1 MQIAIDGPAA
11 SGKSTVAKILARK
24 LKATYIDTGA
34 MFRAV
39 TLYLLKQEGLITR
52 VELWDQKLAD
62 IDIQLEMTEFG
73 QKVFLNQEDVTEAIR
88 RQEVSRQVSKVA
100 ADLKVREYLLKEQR
114 RLAKNQDVVMDGRDI
129 GTTVLPQA
137 DYKFFLIASS
147 RVRAQRRFD
156 ELSKNGHRPISIE
169 QIEKDIQARDEY
181 DRNRKYA
188 PLKKAEDAIEIDTSN
203 MTIDEVVEKML
214 TFISR
219 NA

>member
-11 SGKSTVAKILARK
+11 SGKSTVAKILANK

-52 VELWDQKLAD
+52 VELWDQNLAD
-62 IDIQLEMTEFG
+62 IEIQLEMTESG

-88 RQEVSRQVSKVA
+88 SQEVSRQVSKVA
-100 ADLKVREYLLKEQR
+100 ANLKVREYLLKEQR
-114 RLAKNQDVVMDGRDI
+114 RLAKDQDVVMDGRDI

-169 QIEKDIQARDEY
+169 QIEKDIKARDEY

>member
-11 SGKSTVAKILARK
+11 SGKSTVAKILASK

-88 RQEVSRQVSKVA
+88 SQEVSRQVSKVA

>member
-1 MQIAIDGPAA
+1 M
-11 SGKSTVAKILARK
+11 
-24 LKATYIDTGA
+24 
-34 MFRAV
+34 
-39 TLYLLKQEGLITR
+39 
-52 VELWDQKLAD
+52 
-62 IDIQLEMTEFG
+62 
-73 QKVFLNQEDVTEAIR
+73 
-88 RQEVSRQVSKVA
+88 SRQVSKVA

-114 RLAKNQDVVMDGRDI
+114 RLARDQDVVMDGRDI

-219 NA
+219 KA

>member
-1 MQIAIDGPAA
+1 MQTAIDGPAA
-11 SGKSTVAKILARK
+11 SGKSTVAKILANK

-52 VELWDQKLAD
+52 VELWDQNLAD
-62 IDIQLEMTEFG
+62 IEIQLEMTESG

-88 RQEVSRQVSKVA
+88 SQEVSRQVSKVA
-100 ADLKVREYLLKEQR
+100 ANLKVREYLLKEQR
-114 RLAKNQDVVMDGRDI
+114 RLAKDQDVVMDGRDI

-137 DYKFFLIASS
+137 NYKFFMIASS

-156 ELSKNGHRPISIE
+156 ELSKNGHSPISIE

>member
-88 RQEVSRQVSKVA
+88 SQEVSRQVSKVA

-219 NA
+219 KA

>member
-11 SGKSTVAKILARK
+11 SGKSTVAKILANK

-52 VELWDQKLAD
+52 VELWDQNLAD
-62 IDIQLEMTEFG
+62 IEIQLEMTESG

-88 RQEVSRQVSKVA
+88 SQEVSRQVSKVA
-100 ADLKVREYLLKEQR
+100 ANLKVREYLLKEQR
-114 RLAKNQDVVMDGRDI
+114 RLAKDQDVVMDGRDI

-137 DYKFFLIASS
+137 NYKFFMIASS

-156 ELSKNGHRPISIE
+156 ELSKNGHSPISIE

>member
-11 SGKSTVAKILARK
+11 SGKSTVAKILASK

-62 IDIQLEMTEFG
+62 IEIQLEMTESG

-88 RQEVSRQVSKVA
+88 SQEVSRQVSKVA
-100 ADLKVREYLLKEQR
+100 ANLKVREYLLKEQR
-114 RLAKNQDVVMDGRDI
+114 RLAKDQDVVMDGRDI

-137 DYKFFLIASS
+137 NYKFFMIASS

-156 ELSKNGHRPISIE
+156 ELSKNGHSPISIE

>member
-11 SGKSTVAKILARK
+11 SGKSTVAKILASK

-52 VELWDQKLAD
+52 VELWGQKLAD
-62 IDIQLEMTEFG
+62 IDIQLEMTESG

-88 RQEVSRQVSKVA
+88 SQEVSRQVSKVA

-114 RLAKNQDVVMDGRDI
+114 RLAKDQDVVMDGRDI
-129 GTTVLPQA
+129 GTTVLPKA
-137 DYKFFLIASS
+137 DYKFYLIASS

-156 ELSKNGHRPISIE
+156 ELSKNGHSPISIE

-203 MTIDEVVEKML
+203 ITIDEVVEKML

>member
-11 SGKSTVAKILARK
+11 SGKSTVAKILASK

-52 VELWDQKLAD
+52 VELWDKKLAD

-88 RQEVSRQVSKVA
+88 SQEVSRQVSKVA

>member
-11 SGKSTVAKILARK
+11 SGKSTVAKILASK

-52 VELWDQKLAD
+52 VELWDKKLAD

-88 RQEVSRQVSKVA
+88 SQEVSRQVSKVA

-156 ELSKNGHRPISIE
+156 ELSKNGHRPISID

-219 NA
+219 KA

>member
-11 SGKSTVAKILARK
+11 SGKSTVAKILASK

-52 VELWDQKLAD
+52 VELWDQNLAD
-62 IDIQLEMTEFG
+62 IEIQLEMTESG

-88 RQEVSRQVSKVA
+88 SQEVSRQVSKVA
-100 ADLKVREYLLKEQR
+100 ANLKVREYLLKEQR
-114 RLAKNQDVVMDGRDI
+114 RLAKDQDVVMDGRDI

-137 DYKFFLIASS
+137 NYKFFMIASS

-219 NA
+219 KA

>member
-11 SGKSTVAKILARK
+11 SGKSTVAKILASK

-88 RQEVSRQVSKVA
+88 SQEVSRQVSKVA

-219 NA
+219 KA

>member
-11 SGKSTVAKILARK
+11 SGKSTVAKILASK

-39 TLYLLKQEGLITR
+39 TLYLLKQEGLIIR
-52 VELWDQKLAD
+52 VELWDQNLAD
-62 IDIQLEMTEFG
+62 IEIQLEMTESG

-88 RQEVSRQVSKVA
+88 SQEVSRQVSKVA
-100 ADLKVREYLLKEQR
+100 ANLKVREYLLKEQR
-114 RLAKNQDVVMDGRDI
+114 RLAKDQDVVMDGRDI

-219 NA
+219 KA

>member
-11 SGKSTVAKILARK
+11 SGKSTVAKILASK

-39 TLYLLKQEGLITR
+39 TLYLLKQEGSITR
-52 VELWDQKLAD
+52 VELWDQNLAD
-62 IDIQLEMTEFG
+62 IEIQLEMTESG

-88 RQEVSRQVSKVA
+88 SQEVSRQVSKVA
-100 ADLKVREYLLKEQR
+100 ANLKVREYLLKEQR
-114 RLAKNQDVVMDGRDI
+114 RLAKDQDVVMDGRDI

-137 DYKFFLIASS
+137 NYKFFMIASS

-156 ELSKNGHRPISIE
+156 ELSKKGYSPISIE

>member
-11 SGKSTVAKILARK
+11 SGKSTVAKILASK

-52 VELWDQKLAD
+52 VELWDKKLAD

-88 RQEVSRQVSKVA
+88 SQEVSRQVSKVA

-156 ELSKNGHRPISIE
+156 ELSKNGHRPISID

-203 MTIDEVVEKML
+203 MTIDEVVEKMV

-219 NA
+219 KA

>member
-11 SGKSTVAKILARK
+11 SGKSTVAKILASK

-88 RQEVSRQVSKVA
+88 SQEVSRQVSKVA

-114 RLAKNQDVVMDGRDI
+114 RLARDQDVVMDGRDI

-219 NA
+219 KA

>member
-11 SGKSTVAKILARK
+11 SGKSTVAKILASK

-52 VELWDQKLAD
+52 VELWDQNLAD
-62 IDIQLEMTEFG
+62 IEIQLEMTESG

-88 RQEVSRQVSKVA
+88 SQEVSRQVSKVA
-100 ADLKVREYLLKEQR
+100 ANLKVREYLLKEQR
-114 RLAKNQDVVMDGRDI
+114 RLAKDQDVVMDGRDI

-137 DYKFFLIASS
+137 NYKFFMIASS

-156 ELSKNGHRPISIE
+156 ELSKKGHSPISIE

>member
-11 SGKSTVAKILARK
+11 SGKSTVAKILASK

-52 VELWDQKLAD
+52 VELWDQKLVD
-62 IDIQLEMTEFG
+62 IEIQLEMTESG

-88 RQEVSRQVSKVA
+88 SQEVSRQVSRVA
-100 ADLKVREYLLKEQR
+100 ANLKVREYLLKEQR
-114 RLAKNQDVVMDGRDI
+114 RLAKDQDVVMDGRDI

-137 DYKFFLIASS
+137 NYKFFMIASS

-156 ELSKNGHRPISIE
+156 ELSKNGHSPISIE

>member
-11 SGKSTVAKILARK
+11 SGKSTVAKILASK

-52 VELWDQKLAD
+52 VELWDQNLAD
-62 IDIQLEMTEFG
+62 IEIQLEMTESG

-88 RQEVSRQVSKVA
+88 SQEVSRQVSKVA
-100 ADLKVREYLLKEQR
+100 ANLKVREYLLKEQR
-114 RLAKNQDVVMDGRDI
+114 RLAKDQDVVMDGRDI

-137 DYKFFLIASS
+137 NYKFFMIASS

-156 ELSKNGHRPISIE
+156 ELSKNGHSPISIE

>member
-11 SGKSTVAKILARK
+11 SGKSTVAKILASK

-52 VELWDQKLAD
+52 VELWDQNLAD
-62 IDIQLEMTEFG
+62 IEIQLEMTESG

-88 RQEVSRQVSKVA
+88 SQEVSRQVSKVA
-100 ADLKVREYLLKEQR
+100 ANLKVREYLLKEQR
-114 RLAKNQDVVMDGRDI
+114 RLAKDQDVVMDGRDI

-137 DYKFFLIASS
+137 NYKFFMIASS

-156 ELSKNGHRPISIE
+156 ELSKKGYSPISIE